1 MKNFRTNLI
10 IFIAII
16 IAASVSGIFSAPW
29 VFEKLRVNDGLWM
42 IGHTVG
48 NWTGHKNWG
57 DNFKI
62 NEHWNLGLD
71 LVGGTSLIYD
81 IDLKDVKVADRQAVV
96 AGLKDVIEKRVN
108 LYGVAEPKVSIA
120 QKGDVYELIVDLAGI
135 KDLKDAVN
143 QIGATPNLDFREVIQ
158 NGQNISF
165 IKTELTGRYIS
176 GASLS
181 FDNLNKPIVTLQFND
196 AGAKIFE
203 DITGRNVGKP
213 LAIFVDN
220 QLTDAPRVNEKISG
234 GQATIS
240 GGGAGFTVPEAKTLV
255 QRLNAGALSAPITL
269 INQRT
274 VNAISAA
281 NSLNKVIVAGAI
293 GAVLVMLFMI
303 LYYRIFGVFACIA
316 LIIYIALSLAFFK
329 SGLLGLI
336 PSFTMT
342 LSGIAGFILSVGM
355 AVDANILIFE
365 RTKEE
370 IKKGLHKSAAIEEGF
385 KRAWLSIRDSNMSTM
400 ITAGIL
406 YFFTSSFVQG
416 FALTLGIGVLI
427 SMFSAIFVTRNM
439 LRLFIRK

>member
-1 MKNFRTNLI
+1 MKSFRTNLV

-16 IAASVSGIFSAPW
+16 IVALVSGIFSTPW
-29 VFEKLRVNDGLWM
+29 AFEKLRVNDGLWK
-42 IGHTVG
+42 IGHTLG
-48 NWTGHKNWG
+48 SWTGHESWG

-62 NEHWNLGLD
+62 NEHWSLGLD

-81 IDLKDVKVADRQAVV
+81 IDLKEVKAADRSDVV

-108 LYGVAEPKVSIA
+108 LYGVAEPKISIA
-120 QKGDVYELIVDLAGI
+120 QKGDTYELIVDLAGV

-143 QIGATPNLDFREVIQ
+143 QIGATPSLDFREVLQ
-158 NGQNISF
+158 DGQNVSF
-165 IKTELTGRYIS
+165 AKTELTGRYIA
-176 GASLS
+176 GASLT
-181 FDNLNKPIVTLQFND
+181 FDNLNKPVVTLQFNNI
-196 AGAKIFE
+196 GAKIFE

-213 LAIFVDN
+213 LAIFMDG

-240 GGGAGFTVPEAKTLV
+240 GGGAGFTIDEAKTLI

-269 INQRT
+269 ANQRT
-274 VNAISAA
+274 VSATSAA
-281 NSLNKVIVAGAI
+281 DALNKVVVAGMI
-293 GAVLVMLFMI
+293 GAGLVMLFMI
-303 LYYRIFGVFACIA
+303 FYYRVFGIFACVA
-316 LIIYIALSLAFFK
+316 LVVYTALTLAFFK

-365 RTKEE
+365 RTREE
-370 IKKGLHKSAAIEEGF
+370 LKKGLLRASAIEEGF
-385 KRAWLSIRDSNMSTM
+385 KRAWLSIRDSNVSTM

-439 LRLFIRK
+439 LRLFMR

>member
-1 MKNFRTNLI
+1 MKSFRTNLV
-10 IFIAII
+10 IFISII
-16 IAASVSGIFSAPW
+16 TVASVSGIFSSPW
-29 VFEKLRVNDGLWM
+29 AFEKLRINDGLWK
-42 IGHTVG
+42 IGYTVG
-48 NWTGHKNWG
+48 SWTGHEDWG
-57 DNFKI
+57 NNFKI

-81 IDLKDVKVADRQAVV
+81 IDLKDIKAIDRSAVV
-96 AGLKDVIEKRVN
+96 AGLKEVIEKRVN

-120 QKGDVYELIVDLAGI
+120 QKGDTYELIVDLAGVR
-135 KDLKDAVN
+135 DLKDAVN
-143 QIGATPNLDFREVIQ
+143 QIGATPSLDFREVVQ
-158 NGQNISF
+158 DGENISF
-165 IKTELTGRYIS
+165 IKTELTGRYIA
-176 GASLS
+176 GASLT

-203 DITGRNVGKP
+203 DITGRNIGKP
-213 LAIFVDN
+213 LAIFMDN

-240 GGGAGFTVPEAKTLV
+240 GGGAGFTVPEAKILV

-274 VNAISAA
+274 VNATSAA
-281 NSLNKVIVAGAI
+281 DALNKVVVAGAI
-293 GAVLVMLFMI
+293 GAGLVMLFMV
-303 LYYRIFGVFACIA
+303 LYYRVFGIFACAA
-316 LIIYIALSLAFFK
+316 LIIYTALSLAFIK

-365 RTKEE
+365 RTREE
-370 IKKGLHKSAAIEEGF
+370 LKKGFTKSVAIEEGF
-385 KRAWLSIRDSNMSTM
+385 KRAWLPIRDSNVSTM

-406 YFFTSSFVQG
+406 YFSTSSFVQG

-439 LRLFIRK
+439 LRLFMR

>member
-1 MKNFRTNLI
+1 MKSFRTNLV
-10 IFIAII
+10 IFITIVIVAL
-16 IAASVSGIFSAPW
+16 VSGVFSSPW
-29 VFEKLRVNDGLWM
+29 AFEKLRINDGLWKV
-42 IGHTVG
+42 GHTLG
-48 NWTGHKNWG
+48 SWTGHDSWG

-62 NEHWNLGLD
+62 NEHWSLGLD

-81 IDLKDVKVADRQAVV
+81 IDLKDVKVADRSAVV
-96 AGLKDVIEKRVN
+96 AGLKEVIEKRVN
-108 LYGVAEPKVSIA
+108 LYGVAEPKVAIA
-120 QKGDVYELIVDLAGI
+120 QKGDTYELIVDLAGVR
-135 KDLKDAVN
+135 DLKDAVS
-143 QIGATPNLDFREVIQ
+143 QIGATPNLDFREVLQ
-158 NGQNISF
+158 VGEDVTF
-165 IKTELTGRYIS
+165 IKTDLTGRYIA
-176 GASLS
+176 GASLT

-203 DITGRNVGKP
+203 DITARNIGKP
-213 LAIFVDN
+213 LAIFVDD

-240 GGGAGFTVPEAKTLV
+240 GGGAGFSIEEAKTLV

-269 INQRT
+269 SNQRT
-274 VNAISAA
+274 VNATSAA
-281 NSLNKVIVAGAI
+281 DALNKVVVAGVV
-293 GAVLVMLFMI
+293 GAGLVMLFMI
-303 LYYRIFGVFACIA
+303 LYYRIFGVFACVA
-316 LIIYIALSLAFFK
+316 LVIYTALTLAFFK

-370 IKKGLHKSAAIEEGF
+370 LKKGLPKQAAIEEGF
-385 KRAWLSIRDSNMSTM
+385 KRAWLSIRDSNVSTM

-416 FALTLGIGVLI
+416 FALTLGIGVLV

>member
-1 MKNFRTNLI
+1 MKNLRTNLI
-10 IFIAII
+10 IFIVII
-16 IAASVSGIFSAPW
+16 VVALASGIFSSPW
-29 VFEKLRVNDGLWM
+29 AFEKLHVNDGLWK
-42 IGHTVG
+42 IGNTIG
-48 NWTGHKNWG
+48 NWTGHDNWG

-62 NEHWNLGLD
+62 NESWSLGLD

-81 IDLKDVKVADRQAVV
+81 INLKDVKASDRTAVV
-96 AGLKDVIEKRVN
+96 AGLKEVIEKRVN

-120 QKGDVYELIVDLAGI
+120 QKGDAYELIVDLAGI
-135 KDLKDAVN
+135 RDLKDAVN
-143 QIGATPNLDFREVIQ
+143 QIGATPNLDFREVVQ
-158 NGQNISF
+158 NGQDVLF
-165 IKTELTGRYIS
+165 IKTELTGRYIA
-176 GASLS
+176 GASLT
-181 FDNLNKPIVTLQFND
+181 FDNLNKPIVTLQFNNE
-196 AGAKIFE
+196 GAKIFE
-203 DITGRNVGKP
+203 DITGRNIGKP

-240 GGGAGFTVPEAKTLV
+240 GGGAGFTVPEAKILV

-274 VNAISAA
+274 VSATSAA
-281 NSLNKVIVAGAI
+281 DALNKVVVAGVAGAI
-293 GAVLVMLFMI
+293 LVMLFML
-303 LYYRIFGVFACIA
+303 LYYRAFGIFACIA
-316 LIIYIALSLAFFK
+316 LVIYTALALAFFK

-370 IKKGLHKSAAIEEGF
+370 LKKGLPKLAAIEEGF
-385 KRAWLSIRDSNMSTM
+385 KRAWLSIRDSNVSTM

-439 LRLFIRK
+439 LRLFMR

>member
-1 MKNFRTNLI
+1 MKSFRTNLV
-10 IFIAII
+10 IFISII
-16 IAASVSGIFSAPW
+16 TVASVSGIFSSPW
-29 VFEKLRVNDGLWM
+29 AFEKLRINDGLWK

-48 NWTGHKNWG
+48 SWTGHEDWG
-57 DNFKI
+57 NYFKI

-81 IDLKDVKVADRQAVV
+81 IDLKDIKAIDRSAVV
-96 AGLKDVIEKRVN
+96 AGLKEVIEKRVN

-120 QKGDVYELIVDLAGI
+120 QKGDTYELIVDLAGVR
-135 KDLKDAVN
+135 DLKDAVN
-143 QIGATPNLDFREVIQ
+143 QIGATPSLDFREVVQ
-158 NGQNISF
+158 DGENISF
-165 IKTELTGRYIS
+165 IKTELTGRYIA
-176 GASLS
+176 GASLT

-203 DITGRNVGKP
+203 DITGRNIGKP
-213 LAIFVDN
+213 LAIFMDN

-240 GGGAGFTVPEAKTLV
+240 GGGAGFTVPEAKILV

-274 VNAISAA
+274 VNATSAA
-281 NSLNKVIVAGAI
+281 DALNKVVVAGAI
-293 GAVLVMLFMI
+293 GAGLVMLFMV
-303 LYYRIFGVFACIA
+303 LYYRVFGIFACAA
-316 LIIYIALSLAFFK
+316 LIIYTALSLAFIK

-365 RTKEE
+365 RTREE
-370 IKKGLHKSAAIEEGF
+370 LKKGFTKSVAIEEGF
-385 KRAWLSIRDSNMSTM
+385 KRAWLPIRDSNVSTM

-406 YFFTSSFVQG
+406 YFSTSSFVQG

-439 LRLFIRK
+439 LRLFMR